1 MNGGYGVCQRLGDHT
16 ESYPPNGSFNGEK
29 RQTVGVSG
37 YHKAAFTL
45 YKLNLHKFYSAMH
58 IHSLP
63 MPLPHR
69 RTHSVNGTDLC
80 WRPLSLLGL
89 PSIVYPEMPWDP
101 PVDTLNQLALV
112 QV

>member
-1 MNGGYGVCQRLGDHT
+1 
-16 ESYPPNGSFNGEK
+16 
-29 RQTVGVSG
+29 
-37 YHKAAFTL
+37 
-45 YKLNLHKFYSAMH
+45 MH